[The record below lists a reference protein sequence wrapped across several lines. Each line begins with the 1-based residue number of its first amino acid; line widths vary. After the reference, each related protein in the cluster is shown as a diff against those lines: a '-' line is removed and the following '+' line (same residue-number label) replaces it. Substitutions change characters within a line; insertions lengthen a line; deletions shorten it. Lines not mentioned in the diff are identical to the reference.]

1 MRFRSSILRDMSPVE
16 RARELRALL
25 NHHSNLYYTLDQ
37 PEIDDTQYDKLFREL
52 VELEGAEPSL
62 KTPDSPT
69 QKVGAPPVE
78 GLAPH
83 RHLIPMLSL
92 DNAFGPEE
100 IRAFDERVKK
110 LLEVDRE
117 IQYFCELKFDGASM
131 SLTYQDDVLQIG
143 ATRGDGTTGESVT
156 SNARTVRGI
165 PIKLQHSVG
174 GTFEV
179 RGEVVMLK
187 AVFEELNRAK
197 AEKGQQLF
205 VNPRNAASGGLRQLD
220 SRLTFDRK
228 LSFFAYGLGSPPPGE
243 ALGSSQSEVLAKLRS
258 LGFSVWSEARA
269 IVGVD
274 GVIGF
279 LESVQSM
286 RSSLPFGIDGV
297 VIKVDRFDEQRL
309 LGTTS
314 RGPRWAIAYKF
325 PAEQAFTKL
334 NRIFTQ
340 VGRTGTISPVADLE
354 PVFVG
359 GVTVSRATLHNY
371 EDLRRKDVREGDTVI
386 VQRAGDVIP
395 EVVGPVLD
403 KRPLD
408 ATVHQE
414 PTNCPECD
422 TLLLRKEGEVAL
434 KCPNRHCPAQISAK
448 LQHFVSRKAMD
459 IEGMG
464 EKLIDRLLELGFL
477 SDLASVYRLR
487 EHRES
492 LVELDRLGEQS
503 INNLLENIEKSKT
516 RPLDR
521 FLFGL
526 GIRFMGDRGASDI
539 AREFR
544 TLQGFREATYDQMMF
559 IDEVG
564 PRTSAE
570 IQAWLEDTANQALL
584 DDFLSLGLA
593 PIELEGPKS
602 DLFGGQ
608 TIVFTGKLEQFTR
621 EAAEAFVISM
631 GGKASGSVSKNT
643 SIVVAGPGAGS
654 KLLKA
659 EQLGV
664 RVMNEQEFLDS
675 LPSVVSE
682 SLKA

>member
-1 MRFRSSILRDMSPVE
+1 
-16 RARELRALL
+16 
-25 NHHSNLYYTLDQ
+25 
-37 PEIDDTQYDKLFREL
+37 
-52 VELEGAEPSL
+52 
-62 KTPDSPT
+62 
-69 QKVGAPPVE
+69 
-78 GLAPH
+78 
-83 RHLIPMLSL
+83 
-92 DNAFGPEE
+92 
-100 IRAFDERVKK
+100 
-110 LLEVDRE
+110 
-117 IQYFCELKFDGASM
+117 
-131 SLTYQDDVLQIG
+131 
-143 ATRGDGTTGESVT
+143 
-156 SNARTVRGI
+156 
-165 PIKLQHSVG
+165 
-174 GTFEV
+174 
-179 RGEVVMLK
+179 
-187 AVFEELNRAK
+187 
-197 AEKGQQLF
+197 
-205 VNPRNAASGGLRQLD
+205 
-220 SRLTFDRK
+220 
-228 LSFFAYGLGSPPPGE
+228 
-243 ALGSSQSEVLAKLRS
+243 
-258 LGFSVWSEARA
+258 
-269 IVGVD
+269 
-274 GVIGF
+274 
-279 LESVQSM
+279 
-286 RSSLPFGIDGV
+286 
-297 VIKVDRFDEQRL
+297 
-309 LGTTS
+309 
-314 RGPRWAIAYKF
+314 
-325 PAEQAFTKL
+325 
-334 NRIFTQ
+334 
-340 VGRTGTISPVADLE
+340 
-354 PVFVG
+354 
-359 GVTVSRATLHNY
+359 
-371 EDLRRKDVREGDTVI
+371 
-386 VQRAGDVIP
+386 
-395 EVVGPVLD
+395 
-403 KRPLD
+403 
-408 ATVHQE
+408 
-414 PTNCPECD
+414 
-422 TLLLRKEGEVAL
+422 
-434 KCPNRHCPAQISAK
+434 
-448 LQHFVSRKAMD
+448 MD